1 MRCVY
6 FLRIHRTVVGV
17 RNALRNVN
25 ARRLGGEAAEIIA
38 GEPGK
43 YQHEVPPEL
52 RGDMLLD

>member
-1 MRCVY
+1 M
-6 FLRIHRTVVGV
+6 VGV